1 MGSVCKHYTI
11 KQCKDF
17 DECGYM
23 HEEVVK
29 LPVAAIRLEINV
41 QQGGAER
48 ERETVF
54 CIRWLAHTPT
64 ILHGAA
70 KYQSLAFPQLNT
82 CAHIIYTM
90 QKLNLHQSQEA
101 IR

>member
-1 MGSVCKHYTI
+1 MGRVCKHYTI

-23 HEEVVK
+23 HEEVMK

-48 ERETVF
+48 ERDSFLHKVAGSHSHYTAWCSQIPIT
-54 CIRWLAHTPT
+54 CIPT
-64 ILHGAA
+64 A
-70 KYQSLAFPQLNT
+70 KHVCTHNIHNAKT
-82 CAHIIYTM
+82 
-90 QKLNLHQSQEA
+90 
-101 IR
+101 